1 VIAVREATADDDFA
15 VGELLVSAFEE
26 TYRVKMPEVTMSNQ
40 RKASLRAVAEKR
52 KVAKVWVAEL
62 DGKVIGTVAVW
73 PPGAPGSEAWV
84 PGAADLRHLAVD
96 GRHRR
101 SDASKLL
108 LDEAERW
115 ARDSGA
121 AAVCL
126 HVRRGVTGVANLY
139 LKRGY
144 VRVPSGD
151 LDKLPDV
158 FLEAF
163 VLQLS

>member
-1 VIAVREATADDDFA
+1 MIVVREAAAQDDFA

-26 TYRVKMPEVTMSNQ
+26 TYRAKMPEVTLSNQ
-40 RKASLRAVAEKR
+40 RKAALRAVAEKR
-52 KVAKVWVAEL
+52 QIAKVWVAVL

-73 PPGAPGSEAWV
+73 PPGSRGSEAWV

-96 GRHRR
+96 GRHRK

-121 AAVCL
+121 TAMCL
-126 HVRRGVTGVANLY
+126 HVRRGVEGLVRLY
-139 LKRGY
+139 SNRGY

-151 LDKLPDV
+151 LDKLPEV

-163 VLQLS
+163 VLRWK